1 MRCKL
6 CLKVVRHPSV
16 KSKEIQVCGACSN
29 LRLILHQKPFNH
41 VEHPEIP
48 YIKQISSNGKRHYET
63 PYGDFISITAML
75 HQLPSAPGLAEWRE
89 RVGDDVANYAMRL
102 GGIRGTRLHNAVE
115 TYLKNEPMQNMKQ
128 SYGVTATGL
137 FELMQPALDNIDN
150 IREIEQRLF
159 SQKLELAG
167 TTDCVAE
174 YDGVLSI
181 IDFKSSTYMKNR
193 DSITDY
199 FIQAT
204 FYSLAWEELTGEK
217 IEQIVIIMA
226 AEDGQMQVFTEQRSN
241 YIESLKQAIVDYK
254 AMASDQSS

>member
-1 MRCKL
+1 M
-6 CLKVVRHPSV
+6 H
-16 KSKEIQVCGACSN
+16 
-29 LRLILHQKPFNH
+29 
-41 VEHPEIP
+41 
-48 YIKQISSNGKRHYET
+48 
-63 PYGDFISITAML
+63 
-75 HQLPSAPGLAEWRE
+75 SAVDA
-89 RVGDDVANYAMRL
+89 
-102 GGIRGTRLHNAVE
+102 
-115 TYLKNEPMQNMKQ
+115 YLENKPMQDMKQ
-128 SYGVTATGL
+128 SYGVTAAGL

-159 SQKLELAG
+159 SQKLEIAG

-181 IDFKSSTYMKNR
+181 IDFKSSTYMKDK

-254 AMASDQSS
+254 AMSSDQIS

>member
-6 CLKVVRHPSV
+6 CLKVVRHPSL

-29 LRLILHQKPFNH
+29 LRLVLHQKPFKY

-48 YIKQISSNGKRHYET
+48 YIKQINSNGKRHYET

-75 HQLPSAPGLAEWRE
+75 HQLPSAPELAEWRQN
-89 RVGDDVANYAMRL
+89 VGDDVANYAMRL
-102 GGIRGTRLHNAVE
+102 GGIRGTRMHNAVE

-128 SYGVTATGL
+128 NYGVTAAGL

-159 SQKLELAG
+159 SQKLEIAG

-174 YDGVLSI
+174 YNGVLSI
-181 IDFKSSTYMKNR
+181 IDFKSSTYMKNK
-193 DSITDY
+193 DSMTDY

-241 YIESLKQAIVDYK
+241 YIDSLKQAIVDYK
-254 AMASDQSS
+254 SLI

>member
-1 MRCKL
+1 MKTF
-6 CLKVVRHPSV
+6 K
-16 KSKEIQVCGACSN
+16 
-29 LRLILHQKPFNH
+29 H

-48 YIKQISSNGKRHYET
+48 TIKQVNANGVRHYET
-63 PYGDFISITAML
+63 PFGVYISITTML
-75 HQLPSAPGLAEWRE
+75 HKLPPDPELAKWRKD
-89 RVGDDVANYAMRL
+89 VGDDVANYAMMMGAR
-102 GGIRGTRLHNAVE
+102 RGNKLHSAVE
-115 TYLKNEPMQNMKQ
+115 SYLKNEPLQGMKQ
-128 SYGVTATGL
+128 SYGVIAAGL

-159 SQKLELAG
+159 SQKLEIAG

-181 IDFKSSTYMKNR
+181 IDFKSSTYMKNK

-241 YIESLKQAIVDYK
+241 YIESLNQAIVDYK

>member
-1 MRCKL
+1 MKKKFIHVDDIDDV
-6 CLKVVRHPSV
+6 KVPQRTT
-16 KSKEIQVCGACSN
+16 IQ
-29 LRLILHQKPFNH
+29 
-41 VEHPEIP
+41 
-48 YIKQISSNGKRHYET
+48 NGKRVYLTPGGKHY
-63 PYGDFISITAML
+63 PSITSIISS
-75 HQLPSAPGLAEWRE
+75 QPKPSLVEWRE

-102 GGIRGTRLHNAVE
+102 GGIRGTRIHNAVE
-115 TYLKNEPMQNMKQ
+115 AYLKNEPMQNMKH

-159 SQKLELAG
+159 SQKLEIAG

-181 IDFKSSTYMKNR
+181 IDFKSSTYMKDK
-193 DSITDY
+193 DSMTDY

-241 YIESLKQAIVDYK
+241 YIDSLKQAIADYK
-254 AMASDQSS
+254 SLI

>member
-1 MRCKL
+1 MKTF
-6 CLKVVRHPSV
+6 K
-16 KSKEIQVCGACSN
+16 
-29 LRLILHQKPFNH
+29 H

-48 YIKQISSNGKRHYET
+48 TIKQVNANGARHYET
-63 PYGDFISITAML
+63 PFGVYISITTML
-75 HQLPSAPGLAEWRE
+75 HKLPLTPELAKWKED
-89 RVGDDVANYAMRL
+89 VGDDVANYAMMMGAR
-102 GGIRGTRLHNAVE
+102 RGNKLHSAVE
-115 TYLKNEPMQNMKQ
+115 SYLKNKPLQDMKQ
-128 SYGVTATGL
+128 SYGVIAAGL
-137 FELMQPALDNIDN
+137 FELMQPALDKIDN

-174 YDGVLSI
+174 YDGVPSV
-181 IDFKSSTYMKNR
+181 IDFKSASWMKDK
-193 DSITDY
+193 DSITNY
-199 FIQAT
+199 FMQAT

-226 AEDGQMQVFTEQRSN
+226 SDNDGQMQVFIEQRSN